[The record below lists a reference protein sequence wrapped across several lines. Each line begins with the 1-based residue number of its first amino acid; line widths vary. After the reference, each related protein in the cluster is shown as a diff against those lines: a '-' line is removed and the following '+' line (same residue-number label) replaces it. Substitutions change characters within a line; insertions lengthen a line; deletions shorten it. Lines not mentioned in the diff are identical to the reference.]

1 MFEVNEYIVCGGNG
15 VCKVIDIGIPSMS
28 ICDTDNQYYKLEPI
42 YENGST
48 LYIPVNNE
56 KVVMRKILSKDE
68 VNELIKD
75 MDSIDL
81 LIFDNEREY
90 EQKYKE
96 IMRKYD
102 CKDLIKIIKTSYL
115 RKKERLAE
123 GKKGTTTD
131 EKYLKMAEDYL
142 YGEFAIALNIPKE
155 DVKDFIEKE
164 VKKYA

>member
-1 MFEVNEYIVCGGNG
+1 MFEVNDYVVCGGNG

-28 ICDTDNQYYKLEPI
+28 ICDTEDQYYKLEPI

-56 KVVMRKILSKDE
+56 KVVMRKVLSKEAVD
-68 VNELIKD
+68 ELIKN
-75 MDSIDL
+75 MDTVEL
-81 LIFDNEREY
+81 LIFDNDREY
-90 EQKYKE
+90 EQRYKE
-96 IMRKYD
+96 ILHKYD
-102 CKDLIKIIKTSYL
+102 CRELIKIIKTSYL
-115 RKKERLAE
+115 RRQDRLAE
-123 GKKGTTTD
+123 GKKGTSTD

-155 DVKDFIEKE
+155 DVKPFIEEE